1 MHPLNAL
8 RGRGNAL
15 NNEKINILVVDDES
29 EIRKIV
35 RLLLQSKGY
44 RVSEAENGALAV
56 EAVKNG
62 DFDLIIM
69 DMMMPDLSGVEAT
82 AAIREFSVVPIL
94 FLTAKSLDRDKLQA
108 FECGGDDYIVK
119 PFSYA
124 ELIMRVEA
132 LLRRYR
138 VYRGKSAEEEEI
150 VVLPCGVEIN
160 VRERRVIK
168 NGETVVLRD
177 KESAILF
184 YLLEKRGETVDST
197 ELYEAVWEEKAMSTS
212 ANNVMVN
219 MLSLRKKLEDDPS
232 NPTII
237 KTIWGKGYRFV

>member
-1 MHPLNAL
+1 MDNQNT
-8 RGRGNAL
+8 R
-15 NNEKINILVVDDES
+15 ILVADDES

-44 RVSEAENGALAV
+44 SVSEAENGALAV
-56 EAVKNG
+56 DALKSGE
-62 DFDLIIM
+62 FDLVIM
-69 DMMMPDLSGVEAT
+69 DIMMPSMSGIDAVAE
-82 AAIREFSVVPIL
+82 IRQFSVVPIL
-94 FLTAKSLDRDKLQA
+94 FLTAKSLERDKMQA
-108 FECGGDDYIVK
+108 FESGGDDYLVK

-138 VYRGKSAEEEEI
+138 VYRGKTEDDGI
-150 VVLPCGVEIN
+150 VALPCGVEIDISLKT
-160 VRERRVIK
+160 VRK
-168 NGETVVLRD
+168 NGEAVALRD
-177 KESAILF
+177 KESAMLF
-184 YLLEKRGETVDST
+184 YLFERRGETVDAT

-232 NPTII
+232 TPTII

>member
-1 MHPLNAL
+1 M
-8 RGRGNAL
+8 R
-15 NNEKINILVVDDES
+15 ILVVDDEL
-29 EIRKIV
+29 EIRKV
-35 RLLLQSKGY
+35 LRLLLEKASHT
-44 RVSEAENGALAV
+44 VLEAANGADAV
-56 EAVKNG
+56 
-62 DFDLIIM
+62 DILRTDTYIDLCIM
-69 DMMMPDLSGVEAT
+69 DVMMPRMTGIEAT
-82 AAIREFSVVPIL
+82 ATIRTFSAVPIL
-94 FLTAKSLDRDKLQA
+94 FLTAKSLEGDKELA
-108 FECGGDDYIVK
+108 YSSGGDDYLVK

-138 VYRGKSAEEEEI
+138 VYRGKTEDDGI
-150 VVLPCGVEIN
+150 VALPCGVEIDISLKT
-160 VRERRVIK
+160 VRK
-168 NGETVVLRD
+168 NGEAVALRD

-184 YLLEKRGETVDST
+184 YLFERRGETVDAT

-232 NPTII
+232 TPTII

>member
-160 VRERRVIK
+160 VRERRVRK